1 MSALIIR
8 AMSPSPS
15 STPRC
20 LVDCEHQQTCGSSG
34 TQIARELRSAPYCG
48 AQRESGLLQSP
59 FCDPTTFASWAS
71 FPLSAR
77 NGHADCCAMSALRS
91 KAENICSHRAFPV
104 LTTDV
109 FDRPSRF
116 LIPRRECPPVPK
128 SQKIINLALSPAVI
142 LGRER
147 IDAGIDADVTNKE
160 IRALDEVSYLINSSP
175 AETTC
180 SSCHGRSPICLTPR
194 IPFFGV
200 DQKLSTALYRR
211 QYIPMFLFAA
221 KSIADRDTNAN
232 TTVAP
237 R

>member
-1 MSALIIR
+1 MRASADLRLKWHANCAR
-8 AMSPSPS
+8 AEVCSLL
-15 STPRC
+15 RC
-20 LVDCEHQQTCGSSG
+20 S
-34 TQIARELRSAPYCG
+34 ARERFIAIAVLRSDDV
-48 AQRESGLLQSP
+48 RELGII
-59 FCDPTTFASWAS
+59 
-71 FPLSAR
+71 SAVGTKR
-77 NGHADCCAMSALRS
+77 TCRLCCAMSALRS

-160 IRALDEVSYLINSSP
+160 IRALDKVSYLINSSP

-180 SSCHGRSPICLTPR
+180 GSCHGRSPICLTPS
-194 IPFFGV
+194 IPI
-200 DQKLSTALYRR
+200 LRR
-211 QYIPMFLFAA
+211 
-221 KSIADRDTNAN
+221 
-232 TTVAP
+232 
-237 R
+237 